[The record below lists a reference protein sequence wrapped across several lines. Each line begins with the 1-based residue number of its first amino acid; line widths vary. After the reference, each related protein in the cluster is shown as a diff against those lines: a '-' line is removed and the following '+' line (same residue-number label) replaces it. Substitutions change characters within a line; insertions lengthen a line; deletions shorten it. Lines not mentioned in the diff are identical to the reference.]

1 MAAKDIRVVYDCGCS
16 KDDFL
21 KLLLFAIGLVSGVIS
36 GMGIGG
42 GTVLIPAMIFLAG
55 VSQHSAQGINLT
67 VFIPTALV
75 AICVHSKNKHIR
87 FRLALPLILAGI
99 SGAVLGSILASS
111 MPSRLLRKLFG
122 GFLLGMGIYE
132 LFRKKKS

>member
-1 MAAKDIRVVYDCGCS
+1 
-16 KDDFL
+16 
-21 KLLLFAIGLVSGVIS
+21 
-36 GMGIGG
+36 MGIGG

-55 VSQHSAQGINLT
+55 VPQHSAQGMNLT
-67 VFIPTALV
+67 AFIPTALV

-87 FRLALPLILAGI
+87 LRMALPLILAGVF
-99 SGAVLGSILASS
+99 GAVLGSILASS

>member
-1 MAAKDIRVVYDCGCS
+1 LAAKDIRVVYDCGCS

-99 SGAVLGSILASS
+99 SGAVLGSVLASS

-122 GFLLGMGIYE
+122 GFLLVMGIYE
-132 LFRKKKS
+132 LFQKKKS